1 MGKYSARFARE
12 AYKMVKSG
20 SKEKRIAD
28 INKSIADTG
37 FKANPTKSNRDVLYL
52 VNEDLKEVYIV
63 SRGTD
68 TTGSKKMKTDIR
80 QDLNFALGREAH
92 DRATKK
98 NVNRI
103 NNLVKSVPEGYKII
117 MAGHS
122 LGAVSMTQALKKK
135 KEVRRRVSEAH
146 TFNGASS
153 PFTDNKVSKAV
164 EKDLKT
170 KVIHHRNKYD
180 LVSANHSNTIG
191 KVVHYEPNETKTK
204 HIKKIPNHLK
214 DVFESVQ
221 QLKNHSIDQFIDEEK
236 K

>member
-12 AYKMVKSG
+12 SYEMVKSG
-20 SKEKRIAD
+20 SKDKRID
-28 INKSIADTG
+28 KINKNIADTG

-52 VNEDLKEVYIV
+52 QNDDIKEVYIV
-63 SRGTD
+63 SRGTS
-68 TTGSKKMKTDIR
+68 TNSFKTKTDVR
-80 QDLNFALGREAH
+80 QDLNFALGFESH
-92 DRATKK
+92 DKATKK

-164 EKDLKT
+164 EKDLKKKIT
-170 KVIHHRNKYD
+170 HHRNKYD

>member
-68 TTGSKKMKTDIR
+68 TTGSKKMATDIR

-92 DRATKK
+92 DKATKK

-117 MAGHS
+117 MSSHS
-122 LGAVSMTQALKKK
+122 LGNVSMMESLKKK

-146 TFNGASS
+146 SYNGAMS
-153 PFTDNKVSKAV
+153 PFTNNKVSKAV

-170 KVIHHRNKYD
+170 KVIHHRTASD
-180 LVSANHSNTIG
+180 IVSINHNNSLG
-191 KVVHYEPNETKTK
+191 KVETHETKDLK
-204 HIKKIPNHLK
+204 KIKKVPEHLNK
-214 DVFESVQ
+214 VFSSLQ
-221 QLKNHSIDQFIDEEK
+221 QLKHHSIDNFIDEEK